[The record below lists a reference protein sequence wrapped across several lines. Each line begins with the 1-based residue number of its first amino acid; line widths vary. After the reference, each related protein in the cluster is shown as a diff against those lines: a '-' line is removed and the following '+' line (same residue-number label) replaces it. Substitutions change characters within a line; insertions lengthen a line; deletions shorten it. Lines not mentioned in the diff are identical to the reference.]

1 MNQKLLTGA
10 VAAMAFLLPSTAMGQ
25 TADFNIIPQPQQVV
39 ADASAPFT
47 LNSNTVIYVQTNSQD
62 MKRNATMLASYI
74 QEATGIRPTIGK
86 LVKGNPAIILSI
98 DKTIS
103 NAEGYRLNS
112 DAKQIRI
119 AGASAAG
126 VFYGIQT
133 LRKSL
138 PLCNGKATQVSIPA
152 VHITDAPRFAYRGT
166 HLDVSRHFVTADSI
180 RQFIDMLALHNINRF
195 HWHLTDDQGWRSEIK
210 KYPLLT
216 RMGAKREQ
224 TVIGHDTGKYD
235 GIRYDGFYTQQQIRD
250 IVKYAADRYI
260 TIVPEIDLPGHMQAA
275 LAAYPE
281 LGCTGGPYKVW
292 QKWGISDDVL
302 CAGNDKVLAFIDNVL
317 KEVTQLFPSK
327 YIHVGGDECPKVRWK
342 DCPKCQARI
351 KALHLEA
358 KDGHSAEERLQS
370 YVITHAS
377 NYLKSLGRN
386 TIGWDEIL
394 EGGLAE
400 GATVMSWRGE
410 AGGIAAAKQNHDV
423 VMTPNS
429 YLYFDYYQ
437 SLDKANE
444 PQAIGGYLPLQRVY
458 SYEPMPEELTAEE
471 ARHIIGVQ
479 ANIWTEYMPT
489 FKHMQYMALP
499 RVAALSEVQ
508 WTQPQLK
515 DYTDFTNRLIGLTHL
530 YDRLG
535 YNYAKHL
542 YNVNIHIDSDT
553 KWQEL
558 VVHMTTAG
566 DAEIRYT
573 LDGSLP
579 TASSTLYTGAIHLQK
594 SAKIRAAAFRN
605 GKSSSV
611 TAQDVTFN
619 KATACPVKLLQPT
632 HKSYTFNGGAA
643 LTDGLVGDKGFGT
656 GRWLGFSGND
666 LEAVI
671 DLKKPTEVSSVSLNT
686 CVDKGSW
693 IFDARNIEVSL
704 STDGVNF
711 TSVAKHSLPAMEK
724 NSADNINTYELK
736 FSQTKARYIKV
747 YATSEHNIPDWH
759 SGKGKPAFLFVD
771 EISVKYKSKQHAP
784 KGQKHIAQGNA
795 LR

>member
-1 MNQKLLTGA
+1 MNKKLLTGA
-10 VAAMAFLLPSTAMGQ
+10 LAAMAFLLPSTAAGQ
-25 TADFNIIPQPQQVV
+25 TADFNIIPRPQQVNV
-39 ADASAPFT
+39 SNDAPFT
-47 LNSNTVIYVQTNSQD
+47 LSAKTVISLGTNSQN
-62 MKRNATMLASYI
+62 MKRNANMLASYI
-74 QEATGIRPTIGK
+74 EQATGIRPAVGK
-86 LVKGNPAIILSI
+86 SKNGTAIVLTI
-98 DKTIS
+98 DKTIA
-103 NAEGYRLNS
+103 NAEGYKLDA

-138 PLCNGKATQVSIPA
+138 PLVNGKASKVSIPA
-152 VHITDAPRFAYRGT
+152 VHIADAPRFAYRGT
-166 HLDVSRHFVTADSI
+166 HLDVSRHFVTADSV

-195 HWHLTDDQGWRSEIK
+195 HWHLTDDQGWRIEIK

-216 RMGAKREQ
+216 QIGSKRAQ
-224 TVIGHDTGKYD
+224 TVIGHNSGKYD
-235 GIRYDGFYTQQQIRD
+235 GKPYSGFYTQKQIRD

-275 LAAYPE
+275 LAAYPDM
-281 LGCTGGPYKVW
+281 GCTGGPYEVW
-292 QKWGISDDVL
+292 QKWGVSDNVL
-302 CAGNDKVLAFIDNVL
+302 CAGNDKTLTFIDNVL
-317 KEVTQLFPSK
+317 KEITKLFPSK
-327 YIHVGGDECPKVRWK
+327 YIHVGGDECPKTQWQK
-342 DCPKCQARI
+342 CPKCQARI
-351 KALHLEA
+351 KALNLEA

-370 YVITHAS
+370 YIITHAS

-410 AGGIAAAKQNHDV
+410 SGGIAAAKQHHDV

-444 PQAIGGYLPLQRVY
+444 PLAIGGYLPLETVY
-458 SYEPMPEELTAEE
+458 SYEPMPKELTADE

-489 FKHMQYMALP
+489 FKQMQYMALP
-499 RVAALSEVQ
+499 RLAALSEVQ
-508 WTQPQLK
+508 WSQPALK
-515 DYTDFTNRLIGLTHL
+515 DYTSFTNRLTEFTHL

-542 YNVNIHIDSDT
+542 YNVAIHVDSDN
-553 KWQEL
+553 KWREIL
-558 VVHMTTAG
+558 IHMTTAG
-566 DAEIRYT
+566 KAEIRYT
-573 LDGSLP
+573 LDGTEP
-579 TASSTLYTGAIHLQK
+579 TVNSTLYTGAIVLQK

-605 GKSSSV
+605 GKRSSV
-611 TAQDVTFN
+611 TSQDISFN
-619 KATACPVKLLQPT
+619 KATACPVELLQPT
-632 HKSYTFNGGAA
+632 HKNYTYKGGAT
-643 LTDGLVGDKGFGT
+643 LTDGLLGDKGFGT

-671 DLKKPTEVSSVSLNT
+671 DLKQNTDVSSVSLNT

-693 IFDARNIEVSL
+693 IFDARNIEVSV
-704 STDGVNF
+704 SADGKSF
-711 TSVAKHSLPAMEK
+711 TKVASKSLPALEEQTP
-724 NSADNINTYELK
+724 DNIYTYELT
-736 FSQTKARYIKV
+736 FPQTTTRYVKV
-747 YATSEHNIPDWH
+747 TATSEHNIPEWH
-759 SGKGKPAFLFVD
+759 GGKGKPAFLFVD
-771 EISVKYKSKQHAP
+771 EISVK
-784 KGQKHIAQGNA
+784 
-795 LR
+795 

>member
-1 MNQKLLTGA
+1 MNKKLLTGA
-10 VAAMAFLLPSTAMGQ
+10 LAAMAFLLPSTAAGQ
-25 TADFNIIPQPQQVV
+25 TADFNIIPRPQQVNV
-39 ADASAPFT
+39 SNDAPFT
-47 LNSNTVIYVQTNSQD
+47 LSAKTVISLGTNSQN
-62 MKRNATMLASYI
+62 MKRNANMLASYI
-74 QEATGIRPTIGK
+74 EQATGIRPAVGK
-86 LVKGNPAIILSI
+86 SKNGTAIVLTI
-98 DKTIS
+98 DKTIA
-103 NAEGYRLNS
+103 NAEGYKLDA

-138 PLCNGKATQVSIPA
+138 PLVNGKASKVSIPA

-166 HLDVSRHFVTADSI
+166 HLDVSRHFVTADSV

-195 HWHLTDDQGWRSEIK
+195 HWHLTDDQGWRIEIK

-216 RMGAKREQ
+216 QIGSKRAQ
-224 TVIGHDTGKYD
+224 TVIGHNSGKYD
-235 GIRYDGFYTQQQIRD
+235 GKPYSGFYTQKQIRD

-275 LAAYPE
+275 LAAYPDM
-281 LGCTGGPYKVW
+281 GCTGGPYEVW
-292 QKWGISDDVL
+292 QKWGVSDNVL
-302 CAGNDKVLAFIDNVL
+302 CAGNDKTLTFIDNVL
-317 KEVTQLFPSK
+317 KEITQLFPSK
-327 YIHVGGDECPKVRWK
+327 YIHVGGDECPKTQWQK
-342 DCPKCQARI
+342 CPKCQARI
-351 KALHLEA
+351 KALNLEA

-370 YVITHAS
+370 YIITHAS

-410 AGGIAAAKQNHDV
+410 SGGIAAAKQHHDV

-444 PQAIGGYLPLQRVY
+444 PLAIGGYLPLETVY
-458 SYEPMPEELTAEE
+458 SYEPMPKELTADE

-489 FKHMQYMALP
+489 FKQMQYMALP
-499 RVAALSEVQ
+499 RLAALSEVQ
-508 WTQPQLK
+508 WSQPALK
-515 DYTDFTNRLIGLTHL
+515 DYTNFTNRLTKFTHL

-542 YNVNIHIDSDT
+542 YNVAIHVDSDN
-553 KWQEL
+553 KWREIL
-558 VVHMTTAG
+558 IHMTTAG
-566 DAEIRYT
+566 NAEIRYT
-573 LDGSLP
+573 LDGTEP
-579 TASSTLYTGAIHLQK
+579 TVNSTLYTGAIVLQK
-594 SAKIRAAAFRN
+594 SAKIRAAAFRD
-605 GKSSSV
+605 GKRSSV
-611 TAQDVTFN
+611 TSQDISFN
-619 KATACPVKLLQPT
+619 KATACPVELLQPT
-632 HKSYTFNGGAA
+632 HKNYTYKGGAT
-643 LTDGLVGDKGFGT
+643 LTDGLLGDKGFGT

-671 DLKKPTEVSSVSLNT
+671 DLKQNTDVSSVSLNT

-693 IFDARNIEVSL
+693 IFDARNIEVSV
-704 STDGVNF
+704 SADGKSF
-711 TSVAKHSLPAMEK
+711 TKVASKSLPALEEQTP
-724 NSADNINTYELK
+724 DNIYTYELT
-736 FSQTKARYIKV
+736 FPQTTTRYVKV
-747 YATSEHNIPDWH
+747 TATSEHNIPEWH
-759 SGKGKPAFLFVD
+759 GGKGKPAFLFVD
-771 EISVKYKSKQHAP
+771 EISVK
-784 KGQKHIAQGNA
+784 
-795 LR
+795 

>member
-62 MKRNATMLASYI
+62 MKRNANMLATYI
-74 QEATGIRPTIGK
+74 QQATGIRPTIGK
-86 LVKGNPAIILSI
+86 LVKGSPAIILSI

-195 HWHLTDDQGWRSEIK
+195 HWHLTDDQGWRIEIK

-216 RMGAKREQ
+216 AIGSKRAQ
-224 TVIGHDTGKYD
+224 TVIGHNSGKYD
-235 GIRYDGFYTQQQIRD
+235 GKPYSGYYTQKEIRD

-410 AGGIAAAKQNHDV
+410 AGGIAAAKQDHDV

-444 PQAIGGYLPLQRVY
+444 PLAIGGYLPLQRVY

-771 EISVKYKSKQHAP
+771 EISVK
-784 KGQKHIAQGNA
+784 
-795 LR
+795 

>member
-1 MNQKLLTGA
+1 MNFKLLTG
-10 VAAMAFLLPSTAMGQ
+10 VIVSTAFLLPGSASGQ
-25 TADFNIIPQPQQVV
+25 TADFNIVPQPLQADVTNDAPFSLNGRTSIVV
-39 ADASAPFT
+39 AT
-47 LNSNTVIYVQTNSQD
+47 SNND
-62 MKRNATMLASYI
+62 LKRNATLLASYI
-74 QEATGIRPTIGK
+74 EQTTGVRPTVGK
-86 LVKGNPAIILSI
+86 QGKDATAIVLSI

-103 NAEGYRLNS
+103 NAEGYKLDV
-112 DAKQIRI
+112 DAKRISI

-138 PLCNGKATQVSIPA
+138 PVVSGKASQVTVPCA
-152 VHITDAPRFAYRGT
+152 HIVDAPRFSYRGT
-166 HLDVSRHFVTADSI
+166 HLDVSRHFVSTDEI

-195 HWHLTDDQGWRSEIK
+195 HWHLTDDQGWRIEIK

-216 RMGAKREQ
+216 KVGSKRTQ
-224 TVIGHDTGKYD
+224 TVIGHNTGKYD
-235 GIRYDGFYTQQQIRD
+235 GKPYGGFYTQKEIRD
-250 IVKYAADRYI
+250 IAKYAADRYI

-292 QKWGISDDVL
+292 EMWGVSDNVL
-302 CAGNDKVLAFIDNVL
+302 CAGNDKTMKFVDDVL
-317 KEVTQLFPSK
+317 KEVVALFPSK
-327 YIHVGGDECPKVRWK
+327 YIHVGGDECPKTQWQK
-342 DCPKCQARI
+342 CPKCQARI

-358 KDGHSAEERLQS
+358 KDGHTAEERLQS

-410 AGGIAAAKQNHDV
+410 TGGIAAAKQHHDV

-444 PQAIGGYLPLQRVY
+444 PEAIGGYLPLERVY
-458 SYEPMPEELTAEE
+458 SYEPMPKELTADE

-489 FKHMQYMALP
+489 FKQMQYMALP
-499 RVAALSEVQ
+499 RMAALSEVQ
-508 WTQPQLK
+508 WSQPELK
-515 DYTDFTNRLIGLTHL
+515 NYADFTSRLVDFTHL
-530 YDRLG
+530 YDHLG

-542 YNVNIHIDSDT
+542 FNVNIHVDADT
-553 KWQEL
+553 KWQEI
-558 VVHMTTAG
+558 VVHLTTTG
-566 DAEIRYT
+566 NAEIRYT
-573 LDGSLP
+573 LDGTEP
-579 TASSTLYTGAIHLQK
+579 TANSQLYTGAIVLQK
-594 SAKIRAAAFRN
+594 SANICAAAFRD
-605 GKSSSV
+605 GKRSSV
-611 TAQDVTFN
+611 SRQEINFN
-619 KATACPVKLLQPT
+619 KATACPITLLQPT
-632 HKSYTFNGGAA
+632 HKNYTYNGAA
-643 LTDGLVGDKGFGT
+643 TLTDGQLGDTGFGT
-656 GRWLGFSGND
+656 GRWLGFCEND

-671 DLKKPTEVSSVSLNT
+671 DMQKPSVISHVEFNT

-693 IFDARNIEVSL
+693 IFDARDIEVSV
-704 STDGVNF
+704 SQDGKTF
-711 TSVAKHSLPAMEK
+711 KQVATKQLPTLGEDA
-724 NSADNINTYELK
+724 ADKVYTHKLD
-736 FSQTKARYIKV
+736 FQPTKARYVKIK
-747 YATSEHNIPDWH
+747 ATSERNMPEWH

-771 EISVKYKSKQHAP
+771 EIS
-784 KGQKHIAQGNA
+784 IM
-795 LR
+795 

>member
-1 MNQKLLTGA
+1 MNKKLLTGA
-10 VAAMAFLLPSTAMGQ
+10 LAAMAFLLPSTAAGQ
-25 TADFNIIPQPQQVV
+25 TADFNIIPRPQQVNV
-39 ADASAPFT
+39 INDAPFT
-47 LNSNTVIYVQTNSQD
+47 LSAKTVISLGTNSQD
-62 MKRNATMLASYI
+62 MKRNANMLASYI
-74 QEATGIRPTIGK
+74 EQATGIRPAVGK
-86 LVKGNPAIILSI
+86 SKNGTAIVLTI
-98 DKTIS
+98 DKTIA
-103 NAEGYRLNS
+103 NAEGYKLDA

-138 PLCNGKATQVSIPA
+138 PLVNGKASKVSIPA
-152 VHITDAPRFAYRGT
+152 VHIADAPRFAYRGT
-166 HLDVSRHFVTADSI
+166 HLDVSRHFVTADSV

-195 HWHLTDDQGWRSEIK
+195 HWHLTDDQGWRIEIK

-216 RMGAKREQ
+216 QIGSKRAQ
-224 TVIGHDTGKYD
+224 TVIGHNSGKYD
-235 GIRYDGFYTQQQIRD
+235 GKPYSGFYTQKQIRD

-275 LAAYPE
+275 LAAYPDM
-281 LGCTGGPYKVW
+281 GCTGGPYEVW
-292 QKWGISDDVL
+292 QKWGVSDNVL
-302 CAGNDKVLAFIDNVL
+302 CAGNDKTLTFIDNVL
-317 KEVTQLFPSK
+317 KEITKLFPSK
-327 YIHVGGDECPKVRWK
+327 YIHVGGDECPKTQWQK
-342 DCPKCQARI
+342 CPKCQARI
-351 KALHLEA
+351 KALNLEA

-370 YVITHAS
+370 YIITHAS

-410 AGGIAAAKQNHDV
+410 SGGIAAAKQHHDV

-444 PQAIGGYLPLQRVY
+444 PLAIGGYLPLETVY
-458 SYEPMPEELTAEE
+458 SYEPMPKELTADE

-489 FKHMQYMALP
+489 FKQMQYMALP
-499 RVAALSEVQ
+499 RLAALSEVQ
-508 WTQPQLK
+508 WSQPALK
-515 DYTDFTNRLIGLTHL
+515 DYTNFTNRLTKFTHL

-542 YNVNIHIDSDT
+542 YNVAIHVDSDN
-553 KWQEL
+553 KWREIL
-558 VVHMTTAG
+558 IHMTTAG
-566 DAEIRYT
+566 NAEIRYT
-573 LDGSLP
+573 LDGTEP
-579 TASSTLYTGAIHLQK
+579 TANSTLYTGAIVLQK
-594 SAKIRAAAFRN
+594 SAKIRAAAFRD
-605 GKSSSV
+605 GKRSSV
-611 TAQDVTFN
+611 TSQDISFN

-632 HKSYTFNGGAA
+632 HKNYTYKGGAT
-643 LTDGLVGDKGFGT
+643 LTDGLLGDKGFGT

-671 DLKKPTEVSSVSLNT
+671 DLKQNTDVSSVSLNT

-693 IFDARNIEVSL
+693 IFDARNIEVSV
-704 STDGVNF
+704 SADGKSF
-711 TSVAKHSLPAMEK
+711 TKVASKSLPALEEQTP
-724 NSADNINTYELK
+724 DNIYTYELT
-736 FSQTKARYIKV
+736 FPQTTTRYVKLT
-747 YATSEHNIPDWH
+747 ATSEHNIPEWH
-759 SGKGKPAFLFVD
+759 GGKGKPAFLFVD
-771 EISVKYKSKQHAP
+771 EISVK
-784 KGQKHIAQGNA
+784 
-795 LR
+795 

>member
-39 ADASAPFT
+39 ADASAPFV
-47 LNSNTVIYVQTNSQD
+47 LNTNTVIYVQTNSQD

-74 QEATGIRPTIGK
+74 QQATGIRPTIGK
-86 LVKGNPAIILSI
+86 LVKGSPAIILSI

-195 HWHLTDDQGWRSEIK
+195 HWHLTDDQGWRIEIK

-216 RMGAKREQ
+216 KIGAKREQ
-224 TVIGHDTGKYD
+224 TVIGHNTGKYD
-235 GIRYDGFYTQQQIRD
+235 GIPYDGFYTQQQIRD

-444 PQAIGGYLPLQRVY
+444 PLAIGGYLPLQRVY

-611 TAQDVTFN
+611 TAQDVTFS

-671 DLKKPTEVSSVSLNT
+671 DLKKPTDVSSVSLNT

-759 SGKGKPAFLFVD
+759 SGKGKPAILFVD
-771 EISVKYKSKQHAP
+771 EISVK
-784 KGQKHIAQGNA
+784 
-795 LR
+795 

>member
-1 MNQKLLTGA
+1 MNLKLLTG
-10 VAAMAFLLPSTAMGQ
+10 VIVSTAFLLPGSASGQ
-25 TADFNIIPQPQQVV
+25 TADFNIIPRPQQVNV
-39 ADASAPFT
+39 SNDAPFT
-47 LNSNTVIYVQTNSQD
+47 LSAKTVISLGTNSQN
-62 MKRNATMLASYI
+62 MKRNANMLASYI
-74 QEATGIRPTIGK
+74 EQATGIRPAVGK
-86 LVKGNPAIILSI
+86 SKNGTAIVLTI
-98 DKTIS
+98 DKTIA
-103 NAEGYRLNS
+103 NAEGYKLDA

-133 LRKSL
+133 LCKSL
-138 PLCNGKATQVSIPA
+138 PLVNGKASKVSIPA
-152 VHITDAPRFAYRGT
+152 VHIADAPRFAYRGT
-166 HLDVSRHFVTADSI
+166 HLDVSRHFVTADSV

-195 HWHLTDDQGWRSEIK
+195 HWHLTDDQGWRIKIK

-216 RMGAKREQ
+216 QIGSKRAQ
-224 TVIGHDTGKYD
+224 TVIGHNSGKYD
-235 GIRYDGFYTQQQIRD
+235 GKPYSGFYTQKQIRD

-275 LAAYPE
+275 LAAYPDM
-281 LGCTGGPYKVW
+281 GCTGGPYEVW
-292 QKWGISDDVL
+292 QKWGVSDNVL
-302 CAGNDKVLAFIDNVL
+302 CAGNDKTLTFIDNVL
-317 KEVTQLFPSK
+317 KEITKLFPSK
-327 YIHVGGDECPKVRWK
+327 YIHVGGDECPKTQWQK
-342 DCPKCQARI
+342 CPKCQARI
-351 KALHLEA
+351 KALNLEA

-370 YVITHAS
+370 YIITHAS

-410 AGGIAAAKQNHDV
+410 SGGIAAAKQHHDV

-444 PQAIGGYLPLQRVY
+444 PLAIGGYLPLETVY
-458 SYEPMPEELTAEE
+458 SYEPMPKELTADE

-489 FKHMQYMALP
+489 FKQMQYMALP
-499 RVAALSEVQ
+499 RLAALSEVQ
-508 WTQPQLK
+508 WSQPALK
-515 DYTDFTNRLIGLTHL
+515 DYTSFTNRLTEFTHL

-542 YNVNIHIDSDT
+542 YNVAIHVDSDN
-553 KWQEL
+553 KWREIL
-558 VVHMTTAG
+558 IHMTTAG
-566 DAEIRYT
+566 KAEIRYT
-573 LDGSLP
+573 LDGTEP
-579 TASSTLYTGAIHLQK
+579 TVNSTLYTGAIVLQK
-594 SAKIRAAAFRN
+594 SAKIRAAAFRD
-605 GKSSSV
+605 GKRSSV
-611 TAQDVTFN
+611 TSQDISFN
-619 KATACPVKLLQPT
+619 KATACPVELLQPT
-632 HKSYTFNGGAA
+632 HKNYTYKGGAT
-643 LTDGLVGDKGFGT
+643 LTDGLLGDKGFGT

-771 EISVKYKSKQHAP
+771 EISVK
-784 KGQKHIAQGNA
+784 
-795 LR
+795 